1 MNNSTPELIVEVL
14 NVRNVSGLSG
24 DDVPRSLFLAPHLTL
39 EEIEENRKFRFS
51 CLIAIRLDK
60 FHSDDIIVTA
70 DWKLGISSDPG
81 IKTMLVSMEPKAEGA
96 NYHLV
101 LIKGDISIKDD
112 SPNQTELPQQFFF
125 IEGSTNNILDDGQTL
140 NKRGTLTI
148 AKKILKSD
156 PPQSTDQS

>member
-1 MNNSTPELIVEVL
+1 
-14 NVRNVSGLSG
+14 
-24 DDVPRSLFLAPHLTL
+24 
-39 EEIEENRKFRFS
+39 
-51 CLIAIRLDK
+51 
-60 FHSDDIIVTA
+60 
-70 DWKLGISSDPG
+70 
-81 IKTMLVSMEPKAEGA
+81 MEPKAEGA